1 MARRFLGL
9 RASRFIF
16 TPSVFHVS
24 FYPIASLVSHRP
36 GAPYNSP
43 SLQTS
48 AMDLQETQR
57 ILSEYLHELADL
69 FHRVPGSA
77 IFLRYVKSS
86 YQDDP
91 IRSAVELFLFL
102 FAVRYLLA
110 PKYSTKPG
118 VVPLTEDE
126 IDDLVDEWTPEPL
139 VGTPSTLEQM
149 EVDKRTV
156 IVGYRTYCF
165 CVAYSADILLT
176 D

>member
-1 MARRFLGL
+1 MCRSTISSSQVNSVLFEGFQSLDHSCLTIL
-9 RASRFIF
+9 R
-16 TPSVFHVS
+16 PE
-24 FYPIASLVSHRP
+24 RP
-36 GAPYNSP
+36 ESP
-43 SLQTS
+43 

-57 ILSEYLHELADL
+57 LLTEYLHELANL

-139 VGTPSTLEQM
+139 VAKPTALDEM
-149 EVDKRTV
+149 EIDKRMV
-156 IVGYRTYCF
+156 IVG
-165 CVAYSADILLT
+165 
-176 D
+176 

>member
-1 MARRFLGL
+1 
-9 RASRFIF
+9 
-16 TPSVFHVS
+16 
-24 FYPIASLVSHRP
+24 
-36 GAPYNSP
+36 
-43 SLQTS
+43 
-48 AMDLQETQR
+48 MDLQETQR

-69 FHRVPGSA
+69 FHRMPGSA

-139 VGTPSTLEQM
+139 VATPTTLEQM

-156 IVGYRTYCF
+156 IVGYRTSCF
-165 CVAYSADILLT
+165 CLAYSADILLT